1 MPAKEDSL
9 EREQGECSSRV
20 GPTGAPGSGP
30 GLAQFAPAKRELLRR
45 GSRYDIELVTME
57 LRGGGTTQ
65 REVIRHPGSVLVLP
79 VLEQAGQE
87 RKIVMIW
94 NWRISL
100 EAWLLELPAGT
111 MHAGEDPLVCAARE
125 LEEET
130 GYTATKLDFVRS
142 FFVAPG
148 LADERMHLFVAR
160 GLTPCSREM
169 DADERIVVAPMSVDE
184 VLGRVRNGAIE
195 DAKTMLAL
203 RLWADWE
210 RDAGR
215 A

>member
-1 MPAKEDSL
+1 
-9 EREQGECSSRV
+9 
-20 GPTGAPGSGP
+20 
-30 GLAQFAPAKRELLRR
+30 
-45 GSRYDIELVTME
+45 ME

-111 MHAGEDPLVCAARE
+111 MHAGEDPRVCAARE

-130 GYTATKLDFVRS
+130 GYTATKLEFVRS
-142 FFVAPG
+142 FLVAPG
-148 LADERMHLFVAR
+148 LADERMHLFVAS
-160 GLTPCSREM
+160 GLTPCSRAM

-184 VLGRVRNGAIE
+184 VLGRVRSGAVE

-210 RDAGR
+210 RGATR
-215 A
+215 AYS